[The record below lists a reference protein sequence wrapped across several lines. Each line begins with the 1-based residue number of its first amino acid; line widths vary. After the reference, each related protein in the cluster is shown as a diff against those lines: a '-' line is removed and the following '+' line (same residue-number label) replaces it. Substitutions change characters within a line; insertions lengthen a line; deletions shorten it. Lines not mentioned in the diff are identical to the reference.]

1 MQIKCSIEGID
12 LFNQQRDI
20 KDLLLKMTQ
29 FSSINSDKLRHSFM
43 ESLHLY
49 VYQKGERV
57 LLQNENINNTIY
69 IIKRGT
75 FSLTHVS
82 KYIKDVYFTL
92 DYFKNYQ
99 EEQKDSD
106 RFISFRNYEL
116 KGNFSYL
123 DNEKICLLGRGEII
137 GDIEWMMKKDVSLFN
152 IISNENNS
160 EILTCDRESFENF
173 TKKIPQKTNRIIEAK
188 IHNFLNRIK
197 QLIEEKKMCT
207 ANPMKLSFENNLKK
221 QIEFNHLKIKQRLQ
235 LNTIHNRKL
244 KLVKLNKT
252 IIASSAQKPS
262 SNSSNT
268 ITINNNRTSSLTS
281 TILRSTCES
290 SKLDCSFNCLSE
302 KKDRTKK
309 TMVSEFKLNVVE
321 LKKNTTAKKKG
332 LNRSAINIYQKN
344 EKFPLINKLD
354 NSMFLQHKGKLV
366 LNVKKSHML
375 SHNEEIEDN
384 TKSLTE
390 RKTHRRKI
398 SNPVLLGKNLFLN
411 QKIDMLLKDK
421 YNFLRQNSSEK
432 TIEV

>member
-1 MQIKCSIEGID
+1 MQVKCPIEGID

-29 FSSINSDKLRHSFM
+29 FSSINSDKLRHSFID
-43 ESLHLY
+43 SLHLY

-57 LLQNENINNTIY
+57 LLQNEFINNTIY

-82 KYIKDVYFTL
+82 KYIKDVYFNL

-99 EEQKDSD
+99 EEQKDND

-137 GDIEWMMKKDVSLFN
+137 GDIEWMMKKEVSLFN

-188 IHNFLNRIK
+188 INNILNRIK
-197 QLIEEKKMCT
+197 QLIEEKKLCT

-262 SNSSNT
+262 SNSSST

-309 TMVSEFKLNVVE
+309 TMVSEFKLNVLE
-321 LKKNTTAKKKG
+321 LKKNTTVKKKG
-332 LNRSAINIYQKN
+332 LNRSAINIKQRN

-354 NSMFLQHKGKLV
+354 NSMFLQNKGKLV
-366 LNVKKSHML
+366 LNVKKSHLL
-375 SHNEEIEDN
+375 SHNEEIENDP
-384 TKSLTE
+384 KSLTE

>member
-20 KDLLLKMTQ
+20 QDLLLKMTQ

-262 SNSSNT
+262 SNSST

-332 LNRSAINIYQKN
+332 LNRSAININQRH

-421 YNFLRQNSSEK
+421 YNFLRHNSSEK

>member
-20 KDLLLKMTQ
+20 QDLLLKMTQ

-221 QIEFNHLKIKQRLQ
+221 QIESNSLKIKQRLQ

-332 LNRSAINIYQKN
+332 LNRSAININQRN

-421 YNFLRQNSSEK
+421 YNFLRHNSSEK

>member
-332 LNRSAINIYQKN
+332 LNRSAININQRH

-421 YNFLRQNSSEK
+421 YNFLRHNSSEK

>member
-235 LNTIHNRKL
+235 LNTIHNSKL

-262 SNSSNT
+262 SNSST

-332 LNRSAINIYQKN
+332 LNRSAININQRN

-421 YNFLRQNSSEK
+421 YNFLRHNSSEK